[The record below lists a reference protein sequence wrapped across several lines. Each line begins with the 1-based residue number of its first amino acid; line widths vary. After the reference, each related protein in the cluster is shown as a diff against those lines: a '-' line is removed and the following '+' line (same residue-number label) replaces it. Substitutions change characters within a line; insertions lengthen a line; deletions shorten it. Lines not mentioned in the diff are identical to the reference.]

1 MKEKMF
7 YTAPE
12 MEQVVVK
19 AEVNFLT
26 SGSASV
32 ETLNKVDGSW
42 DED

>member
-12 MEQVVVK
+12 MEQVEVK